1 MCFTLS
7 LGSQAPW
14 AEMSITCFCTTSTT
28 DPSLPCPS
36 DIAQRAT
43 QKSTR
48 RRETMKSML
57 AGNTPWQRDSDHN
70 LPTIWTWPESVPSLK
85 NTVLPPLPRHSEQRP
100 CCAQHRRKPPGK
112 DTPNKAAVTCTVS
125 CSSLL
130 LALKRQQVIRPGLI
144 HTNCGNN
151 INLKGSPK
159 NECETLGRNS
169 SLPVL
174 PCASARLSALAVSSV
189 APLHTPFMHRHLT
202 EGQPGVVPTP
212 SPCPRLRLR
221 VLQPQVN
228 FLGSGQS
235 YVGSADGRSPQLLQ
249 PVLFACISNLR
260 LASPIFPPLIR
271 SNFPFLSD
279 TQRQSLCPQP

>member
-1 MCFTLS
+1 MCFALS

-57 AGNTPWQRDSDHN
+57 AGNTSWQHDSDHN
-70 LPTIWTWPESVPSLK
+70 FPTIWIWPVSVPSLK
-85 NTVLPPLPRHSEQRP
+85 NTVLPPLPRHSEQHP
-100 CCAQHRRKPPGK
+100 CCAQRRRKPPGK

-174 PCASARLSALAVSSV
+174 PCASARFISLGCVLRGTSAHTIYAQTPHGGTTWHCPHTKSLPT
-189 APLHTPFMHRHLT
+189 APAPRASARGEFPRQRAELRELCRRTFAPAAAACTVHLH
-202 EGQPGVVPTP
+202 
-212 SPCPRLRLR
+212 
-221 VLQPQVN
+221 LQPQARIPHFSSFN
-228 FLGSGQS
+228 SL
-235 YVGSADGRSPQLLQ
+235 QLS
-249 PVLFACISNLR
+249 V
-260 LASPIFPPLIR
+260 PI
-271 SNFPFLSD
+271 
-279 TQRQSLCPQP
+279 